1 MAVLLVVTEH
11 SSYLGPDAVRRYDG
25 VRRRLE
31 DASGTTVKSA
41 HYQDV
46 DSVADAAAVVL
57 SGSRAAWAVH
67 DADAI
72 ERLGTIVRGFSG
84 SVLGICAGMQLQA
97 MFAGG
102 AVATKRAAPHEEYR
116 AVEVLDDG
124 DLLRGLAPRA
134 TFYERHTD
142 EVTTLPAG
150 FRLLARSRSCAV
162 EAIAAPERRW
172 WGTQFHPEQTTPEHP
187 DGGRVLRNFFELA
200 RAG

>member
-84 SVLGICAGMQLQA
+84 SVLGICAGMQL
-97 MFAGG
+97 
-102 AVATKRAAPHEEYR
+102 
-116 AVEVLDDG
+116 
-124 DLLRGLAPRA
+124 
-134 TFYERHTD
+134 
-142 EVTTLPAG
+142 
-150 FRLLARSRSCAV
+150 
-162 EAIAAPERRW
+162 
-172 WGTQFHPEQTTPEHP
+172 
-187 DGGRVLRNFFELA
+187 
-200 RAG
+200 